1 MVGGTGT
8 VGRHVVARLAARGH
22 EVRALSRHAREHP
35 VDLTTGA
42 GLAAALDGVDVVVDA
57 SNTATSLRHVRAAV
71 VDGTR
76 RLLAA
81 ERDAEVRHHVL
92 VSVVGCH
99 DVPMAYYAAKV
110 AQEREVADGG
120 VPWTVVAATQFHELV
135 AATLGAAARRGV
147 VPLLR
152 APVQPVAAAEVGA
165 AVADAA
171 ERDPLGRI
179 TTVAGPE
186 AVDLR
191 DLARAWRD
199 VTGSRAAP
207 VRVPLPG
214 ALGRALRAGGR
225 PAPPPPARGTPASR
239 DRLAAQ
245 HAERAAAR

>member
-8 VGRHVVARLAARGH
+8 VGRHVVAELAAPGH

-57 SNTATSLRHVRAAV
+57 SSTATSLRHVRAAV

-81 ERDAEVRHHVL
+81 ERDARVRHHVL

-110 AQEREVADGG
+110 AQEREVADGACRG
-120 VPWTVVAATQFHELV
+120 PSSRRPSSTSSSPRRSGPRRAGASCPCCAPRSSRSPPPRRASRSRTPPCATRSAAPRPSQVPRCSTCAT
-135 AATLGAAARRGV
+135 R
-147 VPLLR
+147 R
-152 APVQPVAAAEVGA
+152 APGA
-165 AVADAA
+165 P
-171 ERDPLGRI
+171 RP
-179 TTVAGPE
+179 
-186 AVDLR
+186 
-191 DLARAWRD
+191 ARAP
-199 VTGSRAAP
+199 P

-214 ALGRALRAGGR
+214 ALGRALRAGGLTD
-225 PAPPPPARGTPASR
+225 PLPDVRGTTTFR
-239 DRLAAQ
+239 DWLARS
-245 HAERAAAR
+245 AERAAVR